1 MINNQAS
8 DEQVPLSLY
17 RRVHTDWEASVT
29 TEPLSYYKSLSAD
42 SCRVGGKKE
51 LAEQDSLFWML
62 EVLMDLSVIPSPGLP
77 IGALSD
83 EEDC

>member
-1 MINNQAS
+1 
-8 DEQVPLSLY
+8 V
-17 RRVHTDWEASVT
+17 
-29 TEPLSYYKSLSAD
+29 
-42 SCRVGGKKE
+42 GKKR

-62 EVLMDLSVIPSPGLP
+62 EVLTGLSVIPSPGLP